1 MSRVGAEFSLARS
14 GSASSQLLSLARPAT
29 YSPSFYAPT
38 LRRRAT
44 EHRPHLST
52 QRRFSSTLKSDPYVH
67 YSRLSASSH
76 LTLPKLATHIMAS
89 SHINVLITSF
99 CGLGLPKTLCL
110 PLPPSTSA
118 HDLWS
123 ELDGRIPQDLDDDT
137 FASLT
142 LTTNA
147 NIEIHQ
153 HAHTLISSLATSE
166 DGLLPL
172 RLTYPVLGGKGGF
185 GSQLRA
191 AGGRMSSKRKKN
203 RGDEHGSSRNLEGR
217 RLRTVTEAKALAEFL
232 AIKPEME
239 QKEKDKRRERWTA
252 IVEAAERREEEIK
265 NGNKGRL
272 DGKWVED
279 KEEAGERTRDAVLA
293 AMKSGSYKDNL
304 LGTSEGS
311 SSTSAGAMEEDSDG
325 EEADAENASSG
336 ATTPVSDKG
345 QGKGKEPATSKGNAK
360 PRSFFGFEEDDEFMS
375 SDEEEEGVKGK
386 K

>member
-1 MSRVGAEFSLARS
+1 
-14 GSASSQLLSLARPAT
+14 
-29 YSPSFYAPT
+29 
-38 LRRRAT
+38 
-44 EHRPHLST
+44 
-52 QRRFSSTLKSDPYVH
+52 
-67 YSRLSASSH
+67 
-76 LTLPKLATHIMAS
+76 MAS
-89 SHINVLITSF
+89 SHVNVLITSF
-99 CGLGLPKTLCL
+99 SGLGLPKTLCL
-110 PLPPSTSA
+110 ALPPSTSA

-123 ELDGRIPQDLDDDT
+123 ELDGRIPHDLDDET
-137 FASLT
+137 FGSLL

-147 NIEIHQ
+147 NIGIPQ
-153 HAHTLISSLATSE
+153 HAHIPISSLATPE

-172 RLTYPVLGGKGGF
+172 RLSHPILGGKGGF

-203 RGDEHGSSRNLEGR
+203 RGDENGSSRNLEGR

-239 QKEKDKRRERWTA
+239 QKEKEKRRERWTA
-252 IVEAAERREEEIK
+252 IVEAAERREDEIK

-311 SSTSAGAMEEDSDG
+311 STSADAMEEDSDG
-325 EEADAENASSG
+325 EEADAEEASSG
-336 ATTPVSDKG
+336 ATTPLSDK
-345 QGKGKEPATSKGNAK
+345 GKGKEPATSKGNAK

-375 SDEEEEGVKGK
+375 SDEEGEGESGK

>member
-1 MSRVGAEFSLARS
+1 
-14 GSASSQLLSLARPAT
+14 
-29 YSPSFYAPT
+29 
-38 LRRRAT
+38 
-44 EHRPHLST
+44 
-52 QRRFSSTLKSDPYVH
+52 
-67 YSRLSASSH
+67 
-76 LTLPKLATHIMAS
+76 MAS

-99 CGLGLPKTLCL
+99 SGLGLPKTLCL
-110 PLPPSTSA
+110 PLPPSASA

-123 ELDGRIPQDLDDDT
+123 ELDERIPQDLDDEV
-137 FASLT
+137 FGSLI

-147 NIEIHQ
+147 NVGIPHL
-153 HAHTLISSLATSE
+153 AHLPISSFATPEDDLLA
-166 DGLLPL
+166 L
-172 RLTYPVLGGKGGF
+172 RLSYPTLGGKGGF

-203 RGDEHGSSRNLEGR
+203 RGDENGSSRNLDGR

-239 QKEKDKRRERWTA
+239 QKEKEKRRERWTA

-311 SSTSAGAMEEDSDG
+311 SSASAEAMEEDSED
-325 EEADAENASSG
+325 EEADTGEGSSG
-336 ATTPVSDKG
+336 ATTPVSEK
-345 QGKGKEPATSKGNAK
+345 GKGKEPATSKANAK
-360 PRSFFGFEEDDEFMS
+360 PSSFFGFEEDDEFMS
-375 SDEEEEGVKGK
+375 SDEEDEGVAGK

>member
-1 MSRVGAEFSLARS
+1 M
-14 GSASSQLLSLARPAT
+14 P
-29 YSPSFYAPT
+29 
-38 LRRRAT
+38 
-44 EHRPHLST
+44 
-52 QRRFSSTLKSDPYVH
+52 
-67 YSRLSASSH
+67 
-76 LTLPKLATHIMAS
+76 S
-89 SHINVLITSF
+89 SHINVLITGF
-99 CGLGLPKTLCL
+99 GGLGLPKTLCL
-110 PLPPSTSA
+110 PLPPSTSTQ
-118 HDLWS
+118 DLWN
-123 ELDGRIPQDLDDDT
+123 ELEGRIPRHLNDET
-137 FASLT
+137 FGSLV

-147 NIEIHQ
+147 NVGIPQ
-153 HAHTLISSLATSE
+153 HADLPISSLATPE
-166 DGLLPL
+166 DDLLPL
-172 RLTYPVLGGKGGF
+172 RLSHPILGGKGGF

-203 RGDEHGSSRNLEGR
+203 RGDENGSSRNLDGR

-311 SSTSAGAMEEDSDG
+311 SSASADAMEEDSDP
-325 EEADAENASSG
+325 EEAEAGEGSSG
-336 ATTPVSDKG
+336 ATTPVSEK
-345 QGKGKEPATSKGNAK
+345 GKGKETATSKGNVK

-375 SDEEEEGVKGK
+375 SDEEGEGASGK

>member
-1 MSRVGAEFSLARS
+1 
-14 GSASSQLLSLARPAT
+14 
-29 YSPSFYAPT
+29 
-38 LRRRAT
+38 
-44 EHRPHLST
+44 
-52 QRRFSSTLKSDPYVH
+52 
-67 YSRLSASSH
+67 
-76 LTLPKLATHIMAS
+76 MAS

-99 CGLGLPKTLCL
+99 SGLGLPKTLCL
-110 PLPPSTSA
+110 PLPPSASA

-123 ELDGRIPQDLDDDT
+123 EFGSHIPQELDDET
-137 FASLT
+137 FGSLV

-147 NIEIHQ
+147 NVDIPKQ
-153 HAHTLISSLATSE
+153 ARLAISSLATPE
-166 DGLLPL
+166 DDLLPL
-172 RLTYPVLGGKGGF
+172 RLSYPTLGGKGGF

-203 RGDEHGSSRNLEGR
+203 RGDENGSSRNLDGR

-239 QKEKDKRRERWTA
+239 QKEKEKRRERWTA
-252 IVEAAERREEEIK
+252 IVEAAERREDEIK

-311 SSTSAGAMEEDSDG
+311 SSASAEAMEEASDG
-325 EEADAENASSG
+325 EDSDPGEGSSG
-336 ATTPVSDKG
+336 ATTPASEN
-345 QGKGKEPATSKGNAK
+345 GKGKEPAVSKGNTK

-375 SDEEEEGVKGK
+375 SDEDDGAAAGK

>member
-1 MSRVGAEFSLARS
+1 MLA
-14 GSASSQLLSLARPAT
+14 LAKR
-29 YSPSFYAPT
+29 
-38 LRRRAT
+38 
-44 EHRPHLST
+44 
-52 QRRFSSTLKSDPYVH
+52 
-67 YSRLSASSH
+67 
-76 LTLPKLATHIMAS
+76 IMPS
-89 SHINVLITSF
+89 SHINVLITSIS
-99 CGLGLPKTLCL
+99 GLGLPKTLCL
-110 PLPPSTSA
+110 PLPPSASA

-123 ELDGRIPQDLDDDT
+123 ELGSRVPGELDDET
-137 FASLT
+137 FSSLV

-147 NIEIHQ
+147 NVGIPQ
-153 HAHTLISSLATSE
+153 HAHLPISSLATPE
-166 DGLLPL
+166 DDLLPL
-172 RLTYPVLGGKGGF
+172 RLSYPTLGGKGGF

-203 RGDEHGSSRNLEGR
+203 KGDENGSSRNLDGR

-304 LGTSEGS
+304 LGTSQGS
-311 SSTSAGAMEEDSDG
+311 SSASAEAMKEDSDG
-325 EEADAENASSG
+325 EDSDAGEGSSG
-336 ATTPVSDKG
+336 ATTPASENS
-345 QGKGKEPATSKGNAK
+345 KGKEPANTKGSAK

-375 SDEEEEGVKGK
+375 SDEEDEGAAGK

>member
-1 MSRVGAEFSLARS
+1 
-14 GSASSQLLSLARPAT
+14 
-29 YSPSFYAPT
+29 
-38 LRRRAT
+38 
-44 EHRPHLST
+44 
-52 QRRFSSTLKSDPYVH
+52 
-67 YSRLSASSH
+67 
-76 LTLPKLATHIMAS
+76 MAS

-99 CGLGLPKTLCL
+99 SGLGLPKTLCL
-110 PLPPSTSA
+110 PLPPSASA
-118 HDLWS
+118 HDLWTELGS
-123 ELDGRIPQDLDDDT
+123 HIPQELDDEV
-137 FASLT
+137 FSSLV

-147 NIEIHQ
+147 NVDIPQ
-153 HAHTLISSLATSE
+153 QARLAISSLVAPE
-166 DGLLPL
+166 DDLIPL
-172 RLTYPVLGGKGGF
+172 RLSYPTLGGKGGF

-203 RGDEHGSSRNLEGR
+203 SGDENGSSRNLDGR

-239 QKEKDKRRERWTA
+239 QKEKEKRRERWTA

-311 SSTSAGAMEEDSDG
+311 SSASAEAMEEASDG
-325 EEADAENASSG
+325 EDSDPGEGSSG
-336 ATTPVSDKG
+336 ATTPASEN
-345 QGKGKEPATSKGNAK
+345 GKGKEPVVAKGNTK

-375 SDEEEEGVKGK
+375 SDEEDVAAAGK